1 MIVPKLPHITVLSI
15 GLSQMFVPA
24 IIRLL
29 FDFKG
34 RKTED
39 GTPEK
44 KSKTC
49 FAILN
54 GVIRF
59 FVFIMFLV
67 HFAVI
72 GYNAYIRNLDE
83 TWIALLYLY
92 IIWSSLKY
100 AANYLKV
107 DNKIFPPNK
116 NFETDCMRSWIASIF
131 QIISKINFELKQMI
145 WLIQLESVSVYEWI
159 CTMIDKPDY
168 DTNLFCQT

>member
-1 MIVPKLPHITVLSI
+1 
-15 GLSQMFVPA
+15 MFVPA

-34 RKTED
+34 KKTEN
-39 GTPEK
+39 GTQEENAGKERPEK

-49 FAILN
+49 FVILN

-72 GYNAYIRNLDE
+72 GYNAYIRGLDE

-131 QIISKINFELKQMI
+131 QIISKIN
-145 WLIQLESVSVYEWI
+145 LI
-159 CTMIDKPDY
+159 
-168 DTNLFCQT
+168 NLCNLINTIRISIGI

>member
-1 MIVPKLPHITVLSI
+1 
-15 GLSQMFVPA
+15 MFVPA

-34 RKTED
+34 KKTEN
-39 GTPEK
+39 GTEK

-72 GYNAYIRNLDE
+72 GYNAYIRDLDE
-83 TWIALLYLY
+83 TLIALLYLY

-131 QIISKINFELKQMI
+131 QIISKINFELNQII

-159 CTMIDKPDY
+159 CYILNVTWLISQIM
-168 DTNLFCQT
+168 TQTYFVKTILSN

>member
-34 RKTED
+34 KKTEN
-39 GTPEK
+39 GTEK

-131 QIISKINFELKQMI
+131 QIISKINYN
-145 WLIQLESVSVYEWI
+145 LINTTWISTMYNTNLVHEWI
-159 CTMIDKPDY
+159 CNMIDKPVY
-168 DTNLFCQT
+168 DTNIFCQA